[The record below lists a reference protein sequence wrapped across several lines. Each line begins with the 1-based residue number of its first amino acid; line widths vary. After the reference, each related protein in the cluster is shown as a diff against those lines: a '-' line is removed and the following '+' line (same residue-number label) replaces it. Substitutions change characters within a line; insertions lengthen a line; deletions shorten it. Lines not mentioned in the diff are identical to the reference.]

1 MSQVAL
7 VTGGSGFLGNAVILA
22 LKNKHPEF
30 TIYNLDQNPRAVY
43 DKVQTIQA
51 DISNKDS
58 VDVAFS
64 KVQPDIVFHV
74 AGIIP
79 SGQARYSAAESVHE
93 RAFNINVNGTKN
105 ILDAARRNGCKS
117 FVYTSSCTVLADD
130 LKHDYPLMDETI
142 PIGNATLAYGSSK
155 TAAEKLVLA
164 ANGPEMST
172 CALRP
177 ATIIG
182 PGDSYGVVS
191 TIHACI
197 GNGETPYIIGDS
209 NNMYDFVYIDNV
221 AHAHVLALENLLSST
236 KTAAGEAMFIS
247 NQEPIYFRDF
257 MLAIWAHFGHK
268 PPFQVYLP
276 ASVAWGFGWLAEWV
290 SYFAGREIALSR
302 GTVQDAVGIR
312 YSNNDKAVRLL
323 GYKPLVGFADA
334 VRLSCDDLEKTLKS
348 NTRSPKA

>member
-1 MSQVAL
+1 MSPVAL

-22 LKNKHPEF
+22 LKNRHPEW
-30 TIYNLDQNPRAVY
+30 TIYNLDLNPRAIF

-51 DISNKDS
+51 DISSKES
-58 VDVAFS
+58 VDAAFEIS
-64 KVQPDIVFHV
+64 KPTIVFHV
-74 AGIIP
+74 AGVVP
-79 SGQARYSAAESVHE
+79 NGQARYSAAKSVHE
-93 RAFNINVNGTKN
+93 RTFNVNVNGTKN
-105 ILDAARRNGCKS
+105 ILDAARKNGCES
-117 FVYTSSCTVLADD
+117 FVYTSSCTVISDD
-130 LKHDYPLMDETI
+130 LKHDYPLMDETV
-142 PIGNATLAYGSSK
+142 PTGHASLAYGSSK
-155 TAAEKLVLA
+155 AAAEKLVLA

-182 PGDSYGVVS
+182 PGDSYGVIS

-197 GNGETPYIIGDS
+197 RNGETPYIIGDG

-221 AHAHVLALENLLSST
+221 AHAHVLAVENLLCS
-236 KTAAGEAMFIS
+236 KTAAGQAMFIS

-276 ASVAWGFGWLAEWV
+276 AGIAWGFGWLAEWAA
-290 SYFAGREIALSR
+290 YFAGREIALSR

-334 VRLSCDDLEKTLKS
+334 VRLSCDDFARTLEQKK
-348 NTRSPKA
+348 RAEKA